1 MPIEVQTRSGSC
13 PTHGA
18 VEGTREIPG
27 SGFPFVVNA
36 VRRYMARKKPY
47 RCPTCGAPVTTN

>member
-1 MPIEVQTRSGSC
+1 MAIEVQTRSGSC

-36 VRRYMARKKPY
+36 VRRYMARKEPY

>member
-1 MPIEVQTRSGSC
+1 MAKEVQTLNGTC

-18 VEGTREIPG
+18 VEGKREIPG

-36 VRRYMARKKPY
+36 VRRYFAKRRPY
-47 RCPTCGAPVTTN
+47 KCPTCGGPVTTN